1 MLVKDIYY
9 LAGLF
14 EGEGCFSIQK
24 QGKSKYPLVQCVMTD
39 PEPLARAARLLYGKV
54 LGPYQPK
61 QNKDYRPYYRLQ
73 FTGPKAIGVMLTLFS
88 LLSPRRK
95 EAIKKALK
103 ASTLKYK
110 TNHARQVYCDYTIN

>member
-1 MLVKDIYY
+1 MLVKDIHYI
-9 LAGLF
+9 AGLL
-14 EGEGCFSIQK
+14 EGEGCFSTATL
-24 QGKSKYPLVQCVMTD
+24 GKHKRPSVQVGMTD
-39 PEPLARAARLLYGKV
+39 PEPLAKVAKLLYGKV
-54 LGPYQPK
+54 LGPYPPVKKSYKPK
-61 QNKDYRPYYRLQ
+61 YRLQ

-110 TNHARQVYCDYTIN
+110 TNQAKQVYCDYTIN